1 MVNRNA
7 ERARGHMRLITHDG
21 SFHADDTLAYAIL
34 SRIPRFEGAELVR
47 TRESEV
53 ISSATRQDVVFD
65 VGFEFDPVRNRFD
78 HHMRD
83 KPLRDEEYEGQQI
96 PYSSVGLVWRFFGE
110 EYLLAN
116 FDDIE
121 PYLDQVWEEVDHT
134 LIMPTDMTDNGIG
147 VSFAPT
153 SLAVTVDDFNAA
165 WDDPSDHGN
174 DLFLEAS
181 AFGAVALQQRVVK
194 AMAAARALGLATEAI
209 AASPDPQ
216 IIVLPR
222 PLPWEPAIYAGNYVD
237 ALYVI
242 SEKKGTWYCQAVRPD
257 ERSFEQRK
265 PLPEHWAGLEG
276 AALAEVTGVVDAVFC
291 HAMRFVCAAQ
301 TLEGAMAL
309 AKLAVEDAPTP

>member
-1 MVNRNA
+1 
-7 ERARGHMRLITHDG
+7 MRLITHDG

-34 SRIPRFEGAELVR
+34 SRIPRFEGAELIR
-47 TRESEV
+47 TRDAEI

-83 KPLRDEEYEGQQI
+83 KPLRDETYDGQNI

-121 PYLDQVWEEVDHT
+121 AHLDQVWDEVDRT
-134 LIMPTDMTDNGIG
+134 LIVPTDMTDNGIG

-153 SLAVTVDDFNAA
+153 SLSVTIDDFNAA

-174 DLFLEAS
+174 ALFLDAS
-181 AFGAVALQQRVVK
+181 AFAASALQQRVLK

-209 AASPDPQ
+209 EASADPQ

-222 PLPWEPAIYAGNYVD
+222 ALPWEPAIYAGNHTE

-242 SEKKGTWYCQAVRPD
+242 SEKRGTWYCQAVRPD
-257 ERSFEQRK
+257 EGSFEQRK
-265 PLPEHWAGLEG
+265 PLPEQWAGLEG
-276 AALAEVTGVVDAVFC
+276 ADLAEVTGVPDAVFC
-291 HAMRFVCAAQ
+291 HAMRFICAAQ
-301 TLEGAMAL
+301 SLEGVMAL
-309 AKLAVEDAPTP
+309 ARLAVEDKPLPSLE

>member
-1 MVNRNA
+1 
-7 ERARGHMRLITHDG
+7 MRLITHDG

-34 SRIPRFEGAELVR
+34 SRIPRFQGAELVR
-47 TRESEV
+47 TRDAEI
-53 ISSATRQDVVFD
+53 ISSATRQDIVFD

-83 KPLRDEEYEGQQI
+83 KPLRAETHEGQSI

-116 FDDIE
+116 FNDIE
-121 PYLDQVWEEVDHT
+121 ELIDQVWDEIDRT
-134 LIMPTDMTDNGIG
+134 LILPTDMADNGIG

-165 WDDPSDHGN
+165 WDDPTDHGN
-174 DLFLEAS
+174 ELFLEAS
-181 AFGAVALQQRVVK
+181 AFAALALQQRVVK
-194 AMAAARALGLATEAI
+194 AMAAARALGLATHAI
-209 AASPDPQ
+209 ESSKDPQ

-222 PLPWEPAIYAGNYVD
+222 PLPWEPAIYAGNFSE

-257 ERSFEQRK
+257 EGSFDQRK
-265 PLPEHWAGLEG
+265 PLPEQWAGLEG
-276 AALAEVTGVVDAVFC
+276 AALAEVTGVGDAVFC

-301 TLEGAMAL
+301 SLEGAMAL
-309 AKLAVEDAPTP
+309 ARLAVEDKPLPSLG

>member
-1 MVNRNA
+1 
-7 ERARGHMRLITHDG
+7 MRLITHDG

-34 SRIPRFEGAELVR
+34 SRIPRFQGAELVR
-47 TRESEV
+47 TRDAEI
-53 ISSATRQDVVFD
+53 ISSATRQDIVFD

-83 KPLRDEEYEGQQI
+83 KPLRAETHEGQSI

-116 FDDIE
+116 FNDIE
-121 PYLDQVWEEVDHT
+121 DHIDQVWDEIDRT
-134 LIMPTDMTDNGIG
+134 LILPTDMADNGIG

-165 WDDPSDHGN
+165 WDDPTDHGN
-174 DLFLEAS
+174 ELFLEAS
-181 AFGAVALQQRVVK
+181 AFVALALQQRVVK
-194 AMAAARALGLATEAI
+194 AMAAARALGLATQAI
-209 AASPDPQ
+209 ESSKDPQ

-222 PLPWEPAIYAGNYVD
+222 PLPWEPAIYAGNFSE

-257 ERSFEQRK
+257 EGSFDQRK
-265 PLPEHWAGLEG
+265 PLPEQWAGLEG
-276 AALAEVTGVVDAVFC
+276 AALAEVTGVGDAVFC

-301 TLEGAMAL
+301 SLEGAMAL
-309 AKLAVEDAPTP
+309 ARLAVEDKRLPSLG